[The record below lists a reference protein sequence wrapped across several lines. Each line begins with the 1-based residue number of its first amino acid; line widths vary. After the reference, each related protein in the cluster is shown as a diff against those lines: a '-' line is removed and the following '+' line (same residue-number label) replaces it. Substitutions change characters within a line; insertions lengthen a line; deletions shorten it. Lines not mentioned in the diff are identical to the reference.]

1 MRFIMPDKT
10 AVALTIAGSDSGGG
24 AGIQADLKTFSAL
37 GIFSKTVVT
46 SITSQNTLGVQGVND
61 LPVGVVESQLR
72 SILGD
77 GKCQAVKTG
86 MLGNEKIVDCVA
98 SLLKRYRVKNLVVDP
113 VIFSSSGK
121 KLLTSSG
128 VEIMKERLL
137 PLAHLVTP
145 NIREAEILSGTKI
158 RMLADRK
165 RAARKILKLGARAVV
180 VTGGHLKGKPEDLYL
195 DKNGFEILSSKR
207 LSQSDPHGTGCV
219 YSSAIAAGLALG
231 RQTLMAV
238 IDAKEFTGQAILGEV
253 FSGAGNASV
262 EPLSLLHRENEK
274 AEAMAAMNRAIK
286 IFRSERIGSLVPE
299 VQTNIGLALKS
310 AKYHE
315 DVLAIPGRIIKNGED
330 IFTGAEPKFGGS
342 RHVANIVLTVMR
354 HDPQKRA
361 VMNIKYTDTLL
372 GICQRLRFTTAS
384 FDRAL
389 EPTKVRVK
397 EGSSLEWGT
406 QQALTDYGSVPD
418 IIYDLGGIRKEEMI
432 RVIAK
437 DIESLTDK
445 ILKIHR
451 LHKKFL

>member
-1 MRFIMPDKT
+1 MPDKT

-37 GIFSKTVVT
+37 GVFSKTVIT

-61 LPVGVVESQLR
+61 LPVGVVESQLK

-86 MLGNEKIVDCVA
+86 MLGNEQIVDCVA
-98 SLLKRYRVKNLVVDP
+98 SMLKRYRVKQLVVDP

-128 VEIMKERLL
+128 VEMMKERLL
-137 PLAHLVTP
+137 PLAYLVTP
-145 NIREAEILSGTKI
+145 NIREAEILSGIKI
-158 RMLADRK
+158 RILADRK
-165 RAARKILKLGARAVV
+165 RAARKILKLGVRAIVI
-180 VTGGHLKGKPEDLYL
+180 TGGHLKGTPEDLYM
-195 DKNGFEILSSKR
+195 DNNGFEILKSKR

-219 YSSAIAAGLALG
+219 YSSAITARLALG
-231 RQTLMAV
+231 RQTLLAV
-238 IDAKEFTGQAILGEV
+238 KDAKEFIGHAILGEV
-253 FSGAGNASV
+253 VSGTGNVSV

-274 AEAMAAMNRAIK
+274 SKAITAMNRAIR
-286 IFRSERIGSLVPE
+286 IFRDERIGSLIPE
-299 VQTNIGLALKS
+299 VQTNIGLGLNG

-330 IFTGAEPKFGGS
+330 IFIGAEPEFGGS

-354 HDPQKRA
+354 HDPQKRV
-361 VMNIKYTDTLL
+361 VMNIKYTDVLL
-372 GICQRLRFTTAS
+372 RICQRLRFTIAS

-389 EPTKVRVK
+389 EPKKVRVK

-445 ILKIHR
+445 ILKIHH
-451 LHKKFL
+451 LYKKSL